1 MEGIRPVVI
10 TTCVGYDD
18 YLRHTLPHTLRFA
31 REVFLVTEAGDPAA
45 EAAGDLD
52 DPRAAGAEADPRA
65 AVTVL
70 ITDAFRRDSAS
81 FNKSAALREAQDIAH
96 AKYPDAWILLL
107 DADIVVDPEIGH
119 GVDDVTALYGIT
131 RLDYATP
138 EAWARGDGA
147 PYHTPGAGYFQLYHA
162 SSGRV
167 YPSSSPDASECDMAF
182 YRSFSRHVLLGGAV
196 AHLGTHTVNWQ
207 GRVSPPWQ

>member
-18 YLRHTLPHTLRFA
+18 FLRHTLPHTLRFA
-31 REVFLVTEAGDPAA
+31 REVFLVTEPGDPAV
-45 EAAGDLD
+45 EAWA
-52 DPRAAGAEADPRA
+52 DPRAAGDNR
-65 AVTVL
+65 VTVL

-96 AKYPDAWILLL
+96 AKHPDAWILLL

-138 EAWARGDGA
+138 EAWARGDGS

-196 AHLGTHTVNWQ
+196 AHLGTHTVNWR